1 MCSLLRSLDKLPIAT
16 RLQHGYSDV
25 MKHSAAEH
33 SRILSSVMEWRGAH
47 MVLATVIETWR
58 SAPCPVGTHML
69 VHEDGRF
76 VGSVSGGCVEGDV
89 LQAAADMMG
98 SGPHIIRR
106 YGVADGAAWEVGLP
120 CGGDIVVLIQP
131 VSPDYFPGKLF
142 GAIIDARVEG
152 ETIRIGTDLTTG
164 RSLVAVSDDETLF
177 INAYPPP
184 RRLLIVGAVEIAASL
199 SAIAIAMGISTTI
212 IDPRARFLT
221 HERFPGIALDDRWPD
236 EAVAAHKPDNRTAII
251 TLSHDPKIDD
261 PALIAA
267 LASPAAYVA
276 ALGSKASHAAR
287 LKRLGDAGVD
297 VGQLE
302 RIEGP
307 AGVAINAISAPEI
320 ALSIAAGM
328 IRAFNN
334 GLR

>member
-1 MCSLLRSLDKLPIAT
+1 MAIA
-16 RLQHGYSDV
+16 SN

-33 SRILSSVMEWRGAH
+33 SRIFASVMEWRGAP

-69 VHEDGRF
+69 IHEDGRF
-76 VGSVSGGCVEGDV
+76 IGSVSGGCVEADV
-89 LQAAADMMG
+89 LQTASDIMDG
-98 SGPHIIRR
+98 STHIIRR

-120 CGGDIVVLIQP
+120 CGGDIVVMIQP

-142 GAIIDARVEG
+142 GAIIGARAAG
-152 ETIRIGTDLTTG
+152 ETILIGTDLARG
-164 RSLVAVSDDETLF
+164 QSRVVGDSSADLF
-177 INAYPPP
+177 INPYPPQ
-184 RRLLIVGAVEIAASL
+184 RRLLIIGAVEIACSL
-199 SAIAIAMGISTTI
+199 SAIASSMGFDVTV

-221 HERFPGIALDDRWPD
+221 EERFPGIALDDRWPD
-236 EAVAAHKPDNRTAII
+236 EAVKALKPDSRTAIV
-251 TLSHDPKIDD
+251 TLSHDTKIDD
-261 PALIAA
+261 PALMAA
-267 LASPAAYVA
+267 LTSPAAYVA
-276 ALGSKASHAAR
+276 ALGSKTSHAAR

-297 VGQLE
+297 ARQLD

-320 ALSIAAGM
+320 ALSIAGGM
-328 IRAFNN
+328 IRAFND

>member
-1 MCSLLRSLDKLPIAT
+1 MA
-16 RLQHGYSDV
+16 
-25 MKHSAAEH
+25 
-33 SRILSSVMEWRGAH
+33 
-47 MVLATVIETWR
+47 LATVIETWR

-89 LQAAADMMG
+89 LHVAGEVIGGAPFML
-98 SGPHIIRR
+98 RR
-106 YGVADGAAWEVGLP
+106 YGVADGTAWEVGLP
-120 CGGDIVVLIQP
+120 CGGDIVVLVQP
-131 VSPDYFPGKLF
+131 VSGAGFAQGLF
-142 GAIIDARVEG
+142 DRITEARASG
-152 ETIRIGTDLTTG
+152 QTLSIGTNLETG
-164 RSLVAVSDDETLF
+164 LSSMGSEGFV
-177 INAYPPP
+177 NAYPPP

-199 SAIAIAMGISTTI
+199 SAIATSQGFAVTLC
-212 IDPRARFLT
+212 DPRGRFLT
-221 HERFPGIALDDRWPD
+221 QERFPGITLDERWPD
-236 EAVAAHKPDNRTAII
+236 EAVAAFAPDSRCAVV

-261 PALIAA
+261 PALIVA

-287 LKRLGDAGVD
+287 LSRLTAAGVSVD
-297 VGQLE
+297 SLA

-328 IRAFNN
+328 IKAFND